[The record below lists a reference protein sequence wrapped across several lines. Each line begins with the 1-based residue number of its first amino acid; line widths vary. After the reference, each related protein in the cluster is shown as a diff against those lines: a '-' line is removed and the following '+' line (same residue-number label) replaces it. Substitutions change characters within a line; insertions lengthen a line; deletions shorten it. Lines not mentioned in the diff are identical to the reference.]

1 MRKKLLN
8 SLLISLL
15 MIFGTMSSWA
25 LTADLSMEYELVGY
39 KAKAFY
45 DLTSNDASIMPEG
58 NTNLCFRSGWGLF
71 NFGSGNRSAE
81 VTIPVEATDIL
92 VCQFKDTQTY
102 NATINSVSGCTL
114 STTLSDGSHLFF
126 EVNETQSAITF
137 NIGRAGCI
145 VSVLVMEKDAS
156 VATVDYT
163 VKYVCNGQE
172 VKEAET
178 RSGVEGQAIVLT
190 ANDTQNFYAA
200 DGSMKYI
207 FVSSDV
213 EGKTIADGV
222 VVTLTFRE
230 AEKYAWTAKSNV
242 GTYTMTGEAFEG
254 DKVVVKYPLYVLVNG
269 KLWTKPATN
278 KVFAQS
284 FDVTENGVEFELT
297 YSETDIEAIYYTEVE
312 DIEGMGII
320 ASGNAEARSS
330 QRAAGYSISGTTAI
344 TTLPAGKYKIVA
356 CFYSPTSAGGQYSF
370 YSGNREIW
378 NFTTGNSNTTNG
390 DAEFV
395 LAKESS
401 IDLGQGSKNAAV
413 DYLYIQ
419 SLGEPTPDELSEAT
433 AADQA
438 ADQAAALAEA
448 KSILQQTIT
457 LAGSVNPEALADAIS
472 AAQTALDAEDATVET
487 IMAAAETLETAVKDY
502 LKGIM
507 PNVVAIVQVLNT
519 EALTEALAT
528 AQSVLNDEN
537 ATALQLASAMQQ
549 LITAAQPAAATAL
562 GNLREYAEKY
572 GTAETVALVDNA
584 LAAVAAGNVPEIIST
599 MAAVKDAAT
608 PLATGVLTQ
617 LIGYADT
624 YNINADAAKEALQ
637 GGNYIAMIGAA
648 RTLFN
653 NLISAA
659 QAYVDSAKAIPTE
672 GKEGADELAT
682 AIDAAEQALEA
693 ETIDFSAISTAIS
706 NLIDAIAAFNEANA
720 APAFDPATAIVNPGF
735 ELCEALTESMVT
747 SSDALGTDY
756 ESTGWKLTSTGAWG
770 NGGVLA
776 YGAETLLNG
785 SNTPTEDVDGN
796 NGNALAITVGWGAS
810 VTYQSAEAITIPAGE
825 YTLLAY
831 VYNANPSAQQL
842 TSQLGFI
849 PTNGTAVLSSVNS
862 YPSGKWTV
870 DYVTFTLEAAT
881 EGKFLLGGTAVS
893 GGSGSNAKV
902 FIDNITLTDAAGLSA
917 AQQKV
922 EQYNAAAEQAAKD
935 AAIAANTEK
944 VAGASIDNP
953 IVTDF
958 IVNGTFDQ
966 NINGWN
972 RTGTYQN
979 NKTANNQQGDF
990 TGNFWE
996 NWNGSAQANKM
1007 YQVVENIPNGVYKL
1021 KIAAFVNNLAE
1032 TSGVQYVFANNDK
1045 ADLTTTAPTFYE
1057 VYTEVTN
1064 NTVEVGLEQTEAIA
1078 NWMGIDNVSLTYY
1091 GTEATVAEA
1100 QALAARNDYNLAK
1113 ADAEALLANEDY
1125 ANVTGE
1131 ELTALQEAL
1140 NATPIA
1146 TEEGYNTA
1154 KSAIE
1159 SAANAFKSAKTAY
1172 DALAQAKSSMMVL
1185 RFPYA
1190 SAEKKEAAEAL
1201 INMTA
1206 TNATDAAEKLANL
1219 MQAYRQYAES
1229 SALLEGIEGA
1239 TNMTDMIVNPL
1250 AEEAIAEP
1258 WVVALGEG
1266 SGGSLSVLS
1275 NESFTDG
1282 EGNNSYKYFDGGN
1295 WGANSWDVSLNQEIS
1310 LPKGKYLLS
1319 VTSRASNDLTTFNLF
1334 AGTQKIEMQ
1343 HIGAGGGLFDRGWND
1358 ASLEFELEEES
1369 TVTIGVQGATQSQ
1382 YQWMSFTRF
1391 RLMQF
1396 PAEVEPVEPEE
1407 PIEPAYGTIWE
1418 GNLVC
1423 ADDAYTYLPL
1433 STAYF
1438 KDFAQVGD
1446 IVRISFTD
1454 AGINSQ
1460 GDDVE
1465 EDEGYYS
1472 RGAAPMRDMK
1482 RYADLKVLGSDKVT
1496 LIYDAGNSLQGDN
1509 QNVDL
1514 TINED
1519 MLATLSEGD
1528 NIYVMGKNLTITKVE
1543 LLEQAAAIEPFY
1555 GVIWE
1560 EGLVCESVTDFESVA
1575 LSTVYFKDFVQA
1587 GDTVRVSYSAAGED
1601 YQDMS
1606 RGLGPKRQMVKTGSL
1621 RLLDNSQQIIDERI
1635 NLVDAASE
1643 DFIITEENM
1652 NQFTDGEYIYVA
1664 GRNLTI
1670 DKVELI
1676 EKGKEDSE
1684 LMKEAKALAADED
1697 AVAVGKLIAAIDEAI
1712 ETEDESN
1719 LQAAVD
1725 QFKADNAD
1733 QENDK
1738 TNLVAADG
1746 WKKFETDNAADLAP
1760 DWAAPAITTYDGRTT
1775 QPAEVYEST
1784 VETTGQII
1792 YQNITGLTNGSYKV
1806 GFYAHAAYTSGRGFE
1821 SDVQEGDQDVAYV
1834 FANEEKAFIPAHI
1847 ATSIAE
1853 YQLEEFNVEVTDGTI
1868 TLGLGKEK
1876 AGTNWHTMQIY
1887 RLTWFTTAKEVYA
1900 IDQENLQAAIAE
1912 ASVLLDDATK
1922 TEGREALQTAINIAS
1937 LAVGSNW
1944 YNIPEIETIIAELA
1958 NAIYNF
1964 KLANQYIF
1972 DGVAYVIDAESGKFM
1987 AAGHDYG
1994 TRGIVNEI
2002 GLDLTFTSNE
2012 TTRTVTIDSRVSNGE
2027 DNHFL
2032 GSNLYM
2038 DSQAFNWI
2046 LEYQGFGFYI
2056 SNGTQ
2061 YINLDANDN
2070 LVLSN
2075 TPREWIIVTAEG
2087 VEEQRMGE
2095 LTEATETNPVDATWL
2110 LQNPNFNR
2118 NDQRVSAW
2126 QVSDDCTNWNLN
2138 GGNQVNNCAESF
2150 HSTFTISQ
2158 LVEGAPAGIYT
2169 LTAQGF
2175 YRQDGNVEEDV
2186 PVFFANDATAEVPAK
2201 TGEENSMSAASESFS
2216 NGLYTIEPL
2225 RFVVTEGG
2233 NIEVGVRGT
2242 ATQQW
2247 VIFDNFQL
2255 TYYGADPL
2263 AADKAALQALIDEC
2277 ETLQESYYT
2286 PETWSALADA
2296 LAAAYTALN
2305 ASDATANSLAA
2316 AKDALQAAMDALVL
2330 SIDGINSLSATG
2342 KQLGTVYNLKGQK
2355 VSTPAKRLYIING
2368 KKVVLK

>member
-190 ANDTQNFYAA
+190 ANDTQDFYAA

-419 SLGEPTPDELSEAT
+419 SLGDPTPDELSEAT

-487 IMAAAETLETAVKDY
+487 ITAAAETLETAVKDY

-519 EALTEALAT
+519 EALNEALTT

-584 LAAVAAGNVPEIIST
+584 LAAVAAGNVPEIIAT

-648 RTLFN
+648 RTLFA

-672 GKEGADELAT
+672 GKEGVDDLAT

-693 ETIDFSAISTAIS
+693 ESIDFSAISTAIS

-720 APAFDPATAIVNPGF
+720 ETALIDTYFINAGLNPQANPFGWTAVTSDGFNDIGMGLIGEYKVRDDFASATVDETHLATEFCAGF
-735 ELCEALTESMVT
+735 ECRWSTNYSSFAQESFTEIPSGLYQLTFDVT
-747 SSDALGTDY
+747 NVNGNTQAANYENRFTVTVGDQVYTDQNTEWMNGQTTWMPHTIEFLVPEDGKATISLGY
-756 ESTGWKLTSTGAWG
+756 GTGANNYPLDITPALYVSHLG
-770 NGGVLA
+770 LEYIKSATEAAGEILQ
-776 YGAETLLNG
+776 AEIAIAEAMLQDQDKLEGRSELQAVIDAAN
-785 SNTPTEDVDGN
+785 
-796 NGNALAITVGWGAS
+796 NAL
-810 VTYQSAEAITIPAGE
+810 
-825 YTLLAY
+825 
-831 VYNANPSAQQL
+831 
-842 TSQLGFI
+842 
-849 PTNGTAVLSSVNS
+849 
-862 YPSGKWTV
+862 SG
-870 DYVTFTLEAAT
+870 
-881 EGKFLLGGTAVS
+881 
-893 GGSGSNAKV
+893 
-902 FIDNITLTDAAGLSA
+902 
-917 AQQKV
+917 
-922 EQYNAAAEQAAKD
+922 
-935 AAIAANTEK
+935 
-944 VAGASIDNP
+944 
-953 IVTDF
+953 
-958 IVNGTFDQ
+958 
-966 NINGWN
+966 
-972 RTGTYQN
+972 
-979 NKTANNQQGDF
+979 
-990 TGNFWE
+990 
-996 NWNGSAQANKM
+996 
-1007 YQVVENIPNGVYKL
+1007 
-1021 KIAAFVNNLAE
+1021 
-1032 TSGVQYVFANNDK
+1032 
-1045 ADLTTTAPTFYE
+1045 
-1057 VYTEVTN
+1057 
-1064 NTVEVGLEQTEAIA
+1064 
-1078 NWMGIDNVSLTYY
+1078 
-1091 GTEATVAEA
+1091 
-1100 QALAARNDYNLAK
+1100 
-1113 ADAEALLANEDY
+1113 
-1125 ANVTGE
+1125 
-1131 ELTALQEAL
+1131 
-1140 NATPIA
+1140 
-1146 TEEGYNTA
+1146 
-1154 KSAIE
+1154 
-1159 SAANAFKSAKTAY
+1159 
-1172 DALAQAKSSMMVL
+1172 
-1185 RFPYA
+1185 
-1190 SAEKKEAAEAL
+1190 
-1201 INMTA
+1201 
-1206 TNATDAAEKLANL
+1206 TNATDMINATQALKDAEKAFTLAN
-1219 MQAYRQYAES
+1219 QYIYDGVAYVIDAES
-1229 SALLEGIEGA
+1229 GLFMAAGHDYG
-1239 TNMTDMIVNPL
+1239 TRGIVNEIGL
-1250 AEEAIAEP
+1250 DLTFA
-1258 WVVALGEG
+1258 
-1266 SGGSLSVLS
+1266 S
-1275 NESFTDG
+1275 NE
-1282 EGNNSYKYFDGGN
+1282 
-1295 WGANSWDVSLNQEIS
+1295 
-1310 LPKGKYLLS
+1310 
-1319 VTSRASNDLTTFNLF
+1319 TT
-1334 AGTQKIEMQ
+1334 
-1343 HIGAGGGLFDRGWND
+1343 R
-1358 ASLEFELEEES
+1358 
-1369 TVTIGVQGATQSQ
+1369 TVTIDSRVSNGENNHFLGSNLYMDSQAFNWILEYHGFGFYITNGTQYISLDANNNLVMSDTPREWILVTPEGVKEQRLSEMADASEENPMDATWLLQNPNFNRNDQRVSAWQVSADCTNKNLNGGNQVNNCAESWHSTFTISQIVEGAPAGKYTLTAQGFYRQDDNATEDAPTIFANEMSAELPARTGEENN
-1382 YQWMSFTRF
+1382 MSAASVSFTNGLYTIDPITF
-1391 RLMQF
+1391 TVGEDGILEVGAKGTATHQWVIF
-1396 PAEVEPVEPEE
+1396 DNFQLTYLGKIDVEPVEPEE

-1519 MLATLSEGD
+1519 MLANLSEGD

-1684 LMKEAKALAADED
+1684 LMKEAKALAADEN

-1719 LQAAVD
+1719 LQAAID

-1746 WKKFETDNAADLAP
+1746 WKKFETNDAAGLAP

-1775 QPAEVYEST
+1775 QPAEVYEGT

-1806 GFYAHAAYTSGRGFE
+1806 GFYAHAAYTSGRGFD

-1847 ATSIAE
+1847 ASSIAE

-1900 IDQENLQAAIAE
+1900 IDQENLQTAIAE

-1922 TEGREALQTAINIAS
+1922 TEGREALQTAINVAS

-2027 DNHFL
+2027 NSHFL

-2056 SNGTQ
+2056 TNGTQ

-2138 GGNQVNNCAESF
+2138 GGNQVNNCAESY

-2158 LVEGAPAGIYT
+2158 IVEGAPAGIYT

-2201 TGEENSMSAASESFS
+2201 TGEEGWMGAASESFS

-2277 ETLQESYYT
+2277 EALQESYYT

-2296 LAAAYTALN
+2296 LAAAKTALN

>member
-58 NTNLCFRSGWGLF
+58 STNLCFRSGWGLF
-71 NFGSGNRSAE
+71 NYGAGNRDAK

-92 VCQFKDTQTY
+92 VCQFNDTQGRSV
-102 NATINSVSGCTL
+102 TINSVSGCTL

-126 EVNETQSAITF
+126 EVNETQSALTF
-137 NIGRAGCI
+137 NVGRGGCI

-190 ANDTQNFYAA
+190 ANDTQDFYAA
-200 DGSMKYI
+200 DNSMKYI

-230 AEKYAWTAKSNV
+230 AAKYAWTAKSNV

-254 DKVVVKYPLYVLVNG
+254 DKALVKYPLYVLVNG

-330 QRAAGYSISGTTAI
+330 QRAAGYSISGPTAI

-378 NFTTGNSNTTNG
+378 NYTTGNSNITNG
-390 DAEFV
+390 EAEFV

-419 SLGEPTPDELSEAT
+419 SLGDPTPDELSEAT

-448 KSILQQTIT
+448 KSILEQTIT

-487 IMAAAETLETAVKDY
+487 ITAAAETLETAVKDY

-584 LAAVAAGNVPEIIST
+584 LAAVAAGNVPEIIAT

-672 GKEGADELAT
+672 GKEGVDALAT

-693 ETIDFSAISTAIS
+693 ESIDFSAISTAIS

-720 APAFDPATAIVNPGF
+720 ETALIDTYFINAGLNPLADPYGWTAVTSDEYNDIGMGLIGEYKVRDNFASATVDETHLATEFCAGFECRWSSNYASFAQESFTEIPSGLYQLTFDVTNVNGNTQAANYENRFTVTVGDQVYTDQSTEWMNGQTTWMPHTIEFLVPEDGKATISLGYGTGANNYPQENTPALYVSHLGLEYIKSATEAAGEILQAEIAIAEAMLQDQDKLEGRTELQAVIDAANNALSGANATDMINATQALKDAEKAFTLANQYIYDGVAYVIDAESGLFMAAGHDYGTRGIVNEIG
-735 ELCEALTESMVT
+735 LDLTFVSNETTRTVT
-747 SSDALGTDY
+747 IDSRVS
-756 ESTGWKLTSTGAWG
+756 
-770 NGGVLA
+770 NGENSHFL
-776 YGAETLLNG
+776 G
-785 SNTPTEDVDGN
+785 SNLYMDSQAFN
-796 NGNALAITVGWGAS
+796 WIL
-810 VTYQSAEAITIPAGE
+810 E
-825 YTLLAY
+825 YH
-831 VYNANPSAQQL
+831 
-842 TSQLGFI
+842 GFGFYI
-849 PTNGTAVLSSVNS
+849 TNGTQYISLDANNNLVMSDTPREWILVTPEGVKEQRLSEMADASEENPMEATWLLQNPNFNRNDQRVSAWQVSADCTNKNLNGGNQVNNCAES
-862 YPSGKWTV
+862 WHS
-870 DYVTFTLEAAT
+870 TFTISQIVEGAPAGKYTLTAQGFYRQDDNAT
-881 EGKFLLGGTAVS
+881 E
-893 GGSGSNAKV
+893 
-902 FIDNITLTDAAGLSA
+902 D
-917 AQQKV
+917 
-922 EQYNAAAEQAAKD
+922 
-935 AAIAANTEK
+935 
-944 VAGASIDNP
+944 
-953 IVTDF
+953 
-958 IVNGTFDQ
+958 
-966 NINGWN
+966 
-972 RTGTYQN
+972 
-979 NKTANNQQGDF
+979 
-990 TGNFWE
+990 
-996 NWNGSAQANKM
+996 
-1007 YQVVENIPNGVYKL
+1007 
-1021 KIAAFVNNLAE
+1021 
-1032 TSGVQYVFANNDK
+1032 
-1045 ADLTTTAPTFYE
+1045 APTFF
-1057 VYTEVTN
+1057 
-1064 NTVEVGLEQTEAIA
+1064 
-1078 NWMGIDNVSLTYY
+1078 
-1091 GTEATVAEA
+1091 
-1100 QALAARNDYNLAK
+1100 
-1113 ADAEALLANEDY
+1113 ANEMS
-1125 ANVTGE
+1125 AELPARTGE
-1131 ELTALQEAL
+1131 E
-1140 NATPIA
+1140 N
-1146 TEEGYNTA
+1146 NM
-1154 KSAIE
+1154 
-1159 SAANAFKSAKTAY
+1159 SAASVSFSNGLYTIDPITFTVGEDGILEVGAKG
-1172 DALAQAKSSMMVL
+1172 
-1185 RFPYA
+1185 
-1190 SAEKKEAAEAL
+1190 
-1201 INMTA
+1201 TA
-1206 TNATDAAEKLANL
+1206 TH
-1219 MQAYRQYAES
+1219 Q
-1229 SALLEGIEGA
+1229 
-1239 TNMTDMIVNPL
+1239 
-1250 AEEAIAEP
+1250 
-1258 WVVALGEG
+1258 WVIFDNFQLTYLG
-1266 SGGSLSVLS
+1266 
-1275 NESFTDG
+1275 
-1282 EGNNSYKYFDGGN
+1282 
-1295 WGANSWDVSLNQEIS
+1295 
-1310 LPKGKYLLS
+1310 
-1319 VTSRASNDLTTFNLF
+1319 
-1334 AGTQKIEMQ
+1334 KI
-1343 HIGAGGGLFDRGWND
+1343 D
-1358 ASLEFELEEES
+1358 
-1369 TVTIGVQGATQSQ
+1369 
-1382 YQWMSFTRF
+1382 
-1391 RLMQF
+1391 
-1396 PAEVEPVEPEE
+1396 VEPVEPEE

-2002 GLDLTFTSNE
+2002 GLDLTFVSNE

-2027 DNHFL
+2027 NSHFL

-2075 TPREWIIVTAEG
+2075 TPREWIIVTTDG

-2138 GGNQVNNCAESF
+2138 GGNQVNNCAESY

-2158 LVEGAPAGIYT
+2158 IVEGAPAGIYT

-2201 TGEENSMSAASESFS
+2201 TGEEGWMGAASESFS

-2277 ETLQESYYT
+2277 EALQESYYT

-2296 LAAAYTALN
+2296 LAAANTALN

-2316 AKDALQAAMDALVL
+2316 AKDALQAAKDALVL

-2355 VSTPAKRLYIING
+2355 VSTPAKRLYIVRSAEGRLQGKNG
-2368 KKVVLK
+2368 KKMVLK

>member
-1 MRKKLLN
+1 MLN

-419 SLGEPTPDELSEAT
+419 SLGEPTPDELSEAN

-487 IMAAAETLETAVKDY
+487 ITAAAETLETAVKDY

-519 EALTEALAT
+519 EALNEALTT

-672 GKEGADELAT
+672 GKEGVDALAT

-720 APAFDPATAIVNPGF
+720 ETALIDTYFINAGLNPQANPFGWTAVTSNGFNDIGMGLIGEYKVRDDFASATVDETHLATEFCAGFECRWSTNYASFAQESFTEIPSGLYQLTFDVTNVNGNTQAANYENRFTVTVGNQVYTDQNTEWMNGQTTWMPHTIEFLVPEDGKATISLGYGTGANNYPLDITPALFVSHLGLEYIKSATEAAGEILQAEIAIAEAMLQDQDKLEGRSELQAVIDAANNALSGTNATEMINATQALKDAEKAFTLANQYIYDGVAYIIDAESGLFMAAGHDYGTRGIVNEIG
-735 ELCEALTESMVT
+735 LDLTFASNETTRTVT
-747 SSDALGTDY
+747 IDSRVS
-756 ESTGWKLTSTGAWG
+756 
-770 NGGVLA
+770 NGENNHFL
-776 YGAETLLNG
+776 G
-785 SNTPTEDVDGN
+785 SNLYMDSQAFN
-796 NGNALAITVGWGAS
+796 WIL
-810 VTYQSAEAITIPAGE
+810 E
-825 YTLLAY
+825 YH
-831 VYNANPSAQQL
+831 
-842 TSQLGFI
+842 GFGFYI
-849 PTNGTAVLSSVNS
+849 TNGTQYISLDANNNLVMSDTPREWILVTPEGVKEQRLSEMADASEENPMDATWLLQNPNFNRNDQRVSAWQVSADCTNKNLNGGNQVNNCAES
-862 YPSGKWTV
+862 WHS
-870 DYVTFTLEAAT
+870 TFTISQIVEGAPAGKYTLTAQGFYRQDDNAT
-881 EGKFLLGGTAVS
+881 E
-893 GGSGSNAKV
+893 
-902 FIDNITLTDAAGLSA
+902 D
-917 AQQKV
+917 
-922 EQYNAAAEQAAKD
+922 
-935 AAIAANTEK
+935 
-944 VAGASIDNP
+944 
-953 IVTDF
+953 
-958 IVNGTFDQ
+958 
-966 NINGWN
+966 
-972 RTGTYQN
+972 
-979 NKTANNQQGDF
+979 
-990 TGNFWE
+990 
-996 NWNGSAQANKM
+996 
-1007 YQVVENIPNGVYKL
+1007 
-1021 KIAAFVNNLAE
+1021 
-1032 TSGVQYVFANNDK
+1032 
-1045 ADLTTTAPTFYE
+1045 APTFF
-1057 VYTEVTN
+1057 
-1064 NTVEVGLEQTEAIA
+1064 
-1078 NWMGIDNVSLTYY
+1078 
-1091 GTEATVAEA
+1091 
-1100 QALAARNDYNLAK
+1100 
-1113 ADAEALLANEDY
+1113 ANEMS
-1125 ANVTGE
+1125 AELPARTGE
-1131 ELTALQEAL
+1131 E
-1140 NATPIA
+1140 N
-1146 TEEGYNTA
+1146 NM
-1154 KSAIE
+1154 
-1159 SAANAFKSAKTAY
+1159 SAASVSFSNGLYTIDPITFTVGEDGILEVGAKG
-1172 DALAQAKSSMMVL
+1172 
-1185 RFPYA
+1185 
-1190 SAEKKEAAEAL
+1190 
-1201 INMTA
+1201 TA
-1206 TNATDAAEKLANL
+1206 TH
-1219 MQAYRQYAES
+1219 Q
-1229 SALLEGIEGA
+1229 
-1239 TNMTDMIVNPL
+1239 
-1250 AEEAIAEP
+1250 
-1258 WVVALGEG
+1258 WVI
-1266 SGGSLSVLS
+1266 
-1275 NESFTDG
+1275 
-1282 EGNNSYKYFDGGN
+1282 FDNFQLTYLGGN
-1295 WGANSWDVSLNQEIS
+1295 AVD
-1310 LPKGKYLLS
+1310 
-1319 VTSRASNDLTTFNLF
+1319 
-1334 AGTQKIEMQ
+1334 
-1343 HIGAGGGLFDRGWND
+1343 
-1358 ASLEFELEEES
+1358 
-1369 TVTIGVQGATQSQ
+1369 
-1382 YQWMSFTRF
+1382 
-1391 RLMQF
+1391 
-1396 PAEVEPVEPEE
+1396 EPVEPEE

-1635 NLVDAASE
+1635 NLEDAASE

-1912 ASVLLDDATK
+1912 ASALLDDATK
-1922 TEGREALQTAINIAS
+1922 TEGREALQTAINIAG

-2158 LVEGAPAGIYT
+2158 IIEGAPAGIYT

-2201 TGEENSMSAASESFS
+2201 TGEESSMSAASESFS

-2277 ETLQESYYT
+2277 EALQESYYT

-2355 VSTPAKRLYIING
+2355 VSTPAKRLYIVRSAEGRLQGKNG
-2368 KKVVLK
+2368 KKMVLK